1 MEAIPLICAWW
12 WCPVPGASGI
22 LSIGTDSDAF
32 TQTLMRVRTKRVF
45 YSPELGFSKNNTLIP
60 QDSCGCNKGF
70 CAKAKPR
77 VGIPNSLS
85 DPQQAQLYVL
95 VHTNRGGDK
104 NKRSQKLLLCLHL
117 LRLPASFSG
126 SLREC
131 FTRAVSKKAGDSY
144 WKYCPNK
151 RGLRKIGPNKKYQSK
166 RRYSGSLRE
175 CFTRAAAKK
184 AGDEE

>member
-32 TQTLMRVRTKRVF
+32 TQTLTRVRTKRVF
-45 YSPELGFSKNNTLIP
+45 NSPELGFSKNNTLIP

-104 NKRSQKLLLCLHL
+104 NKRSQKPLLCLHL

-131 FTRAVSKKAGDSY
+131 FTRVVPKKAS
-144 WKYCPNK
+144 
-151 RGLRKIGPNKKYQSK
+151 
-166 RRYSGSLRE
+166 
-175 CFTRAAAKK
+175 
-184 AGDEE
+184 DEEEKTRLASSENERVDSQASMIPFQWWHISSAFFSKLFFLS